1 MFLNIDPSKMEIKW
15 NGNKLA
21 LFQFLYTFEVITFVL
36 ITSVCNKNKQVY
48 YFFGNWSHKIVY
60 IKLIFFFF
68 FNFFS
73 RRI

>member
-48 YFFGNWSHKIVY
+48 YFFW
-60 IKLIFFFF
+60 KLE
-68 FNFFS
+68 S
-73 RRI
+73 